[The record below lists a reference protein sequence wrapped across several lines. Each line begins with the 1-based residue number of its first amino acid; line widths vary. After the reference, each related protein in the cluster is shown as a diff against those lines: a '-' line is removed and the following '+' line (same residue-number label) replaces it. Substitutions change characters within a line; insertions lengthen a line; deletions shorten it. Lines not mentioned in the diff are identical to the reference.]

1 MFKTVVKHKVAI
13 VLWVMILVYIGYFS
27 VFTILRYRTLYA
39 HYFDLG
45 IMHQTVYNTYQALRL
60 GDMDRILELTNPFGS
75 NQITR
80 MAIHND
86 ILLAFIAPFY
96 FIHSGPET
104 LLIIQ
109 SIILALGGWAIF
121 KITTHVFKDKI
132 YHNALGLVFTFA
144 YLMYTP
150 MQRANNFDFHAVT
163 LTTTLLLFMFYYWL
177 VGKYR
182 FSVFFFVLSLLA
194 KEQVALTTLFFG
206 LFTLIRPGVKK
217 HTHKTNYSLLII
229 ASSII
234 WFALSM
240 KIIIPFFRGGNHF
253 ALEYYTDLKNLPH
266 YIFHV
271 DTYRYFLFLMGPL
284 AFLSLFSPLHFLIAL
299 PEFGINLL
307 SNSWNMRNIVFHY
320 TSVIQPFVFIAAIY
334 GAKNLLIAKSRVIKK
349 ETAHKNRIRI
359 LMGFILV
366 CTLLFS
372 YFKGPLPYSLEKEIH
387 PFLYPQKESIDA
399 IYWGSL
405 LENPQIKVSAT
416 GHIAPLFTSRIY
428 FYTFSENYYL
438 ADYVI
443 ISVSEAT
450 YGWEKDKTKLSYE
463 QLVND
468 SRFRMVYKNEN
479 LEIYKK
485 K

>member
-1 MFKTVVKHKVAI
+1 MKQFLTRYKI
-13 VLWVMILVYIGYFS
+13 GIILWVMIVTYAVYFS
-27 VFTILRYRTLYA
+27 LFTILRYRTLYA

-45 IMHQTVYNTYQALRL
+45 IMHQTVYNTFQALKL
-60 GDMDRILELTNPFGS
+60 GDVNRILELTNPFGQ

-96 FIHSGPET
+96 FIYSGPET

-109 SIILALGGWAIF
+109 SIILALGGLAVF

-132 YHNALGLVFTFA
+132 YDNALGLVFTFA

-177 VGKYR
+177 VKKYR
-182 FSVFFFVLSLLA
+182 MSILFFILSLLA

-206 LFTLIRPGVKK
+206 LFTLTQQAVQK
-217 HTHKTNYSLLII
+217 HKHKINYSFLVIVL
-229 ASSII
+229 SII
-234 WFALSM
+234 WFWLSM
-240 KIIIPFFRGGNHF
+240 KIIIPYFRGGDHF
-253 ALEYYTDLKNLPH
+253 ALEYYSDLKNLPN

-320 TSVIQPFVFIAAIY
+320 TSVIQPFIFIAAIY
-334 GAKNLLIAKSRVIKK
+334 GAKNMLAAKSMVVKK
-349 ETAHKNRIRI
+349 ATADKNRIRI
-359 LMGFILV
+359 LMGLIV
-366 CTLLFS
+366 CATLLFS
-372 YFKGPLPYSLEKEIH
+372 YFKGPLPYSREQEVH
-387 PFLYPQKESIDA
+387 PFLYPQKENTDVL
-399 IYWGSL
+399 YWSQL
-405 LENPQIKVSAT
+405 LENPDIIISAT
-416 GHIAPLFTSRIY
+416 GHIAPLFASRRY
-428 FYTFSENYYL
+428 LYKFSENYHL

-450 YGWEKDKTKLSYE
+450 DGWENEKTKPAYE
-463 QLVND
+463 RLIKD
-468 SRFRMVYKNEN
+468 GRFNMIYKNGN
-479 LEIYKK
+479 LEIFKK
-485 K
+485 L